1 MKKLLT
7 VALCLLLC
15 ASFLNCTKKEEAPK
29 EEAAVTTPGDIVE
42 IAMADGRFTTL
53 VKAIEAAGLVE
64 TLKGK
69 GPFTVFAPT
78 DEAFAKLPEGT
89 VADLLKPENKK
100 KLAGILTY
108 HVVAGKVMAGED
120 FTLDLRPARLGRAFH
135 RGRHVENEGHV
146 GETVLDLAFGL
157 PQQDGKVRDGRPGSR
172 ARRRLGRCGRG

>member
-64 TLKGK
+64 TLKGE

-78 DEAFAKLPEGT
+78 EEAFAKLLPGTIDALLADVPQLKNILMYHVVPGKIMAADVVKLSSVATALGPEIAIATTPEGT
-89 VADLLKPENKK
+89 VTVGGATIVITDIEAKN
-100 KLAGILTY
+100 GVI
-108 HVVAGKVMAGED
+108 HVIDTVVIPPPP
-120 FTLDLRPARLGRAFH
+120 PA
-135 RGRHVENEGHV
+135 
-146 GETVLDLAFGL
+146 
-157 PQQDGKVRDGRPGSR
+157 Q
-172 ARRRLGRCGRG
+172 